1 MLLYNEII
9 QWTSHDKDIHVNR
22 WILKKNNLSFVGSI
36 WWRLTSNLDFSSKY
50 TFIDLIVCKYLSSNS

>member
-22 WILKKNNLSFVGSI
+22 WILKKQSVI
-36 WWRLTSNLDFSSKY
+36 RR
-50 TFIDLIVCKYLSSNS
+50 KYLVEAYFKS